1 MNNSRPIVNIS
12 LLLGTII
19 AVSAFFLVF
28 NNIPVQALHKE
39 QQLLESFDDLAD
51 FANAVKNGDEELEE
65 IPIQSM
71 KDADIYDDADDNL
84 KDCIDLAAEVGDSLT
99 DKEVVHCVDDVNY
112 FKNKY
117 SNSTVPTNATSATTG
132 VADTGSDTTSTSDT
146 ADTTSTSNADTN
158 AADTTSTS
166 NADTNAADTTST
178 SDAADTTSTS
188 DAADTKTSNTD
199 TNAADTTSTSDTADT
214 TSTSGN
220 ANDNNLVDELVKTG
234 KFTEAEAREF
244 VTSNMQSGAGADTTS
259 DIKTSNADTNTAD
272 TKTSNADT
280 NAADTTS
287 SSNADTNAAD
297 TTSSSNTDTNAA
309 DTKTSNANAD
319 TNTDVSSASDDTSST
334 NNEDNNDQSSNNN
347 SNNPDDYDDLDE
359 LVNDIKNG
367 DVDTDKISLSAFQDS
382 GAYQGADQETQDC
395 IDLAGK
401 IGNNLGDQEIR
412 NCSED
417 PNFYKNEI
425 SNNNDNNA
433 DDSSNNA
440 DDSSNNADDSS
451 NNADDSSNNADDS
464 SNNADENSDSSNDN
478 NN

>member
-51 FANAVKNGDEELEE
+51 FAKAVKSGDEEIEE

-71 KDADIYDDADDNL
+71 KAADIYDDADDNL
-84 KDCIDLAAEVGDSLT
+84 KDCIDQAAEIGDSLT
-99 DKEVVHCVDDVNY
+99 DREVVHCVDDVNY
-112 FKNKY
+112 FNNKY
-117 SNSTVPTNATSATTG
+117 SNSTVSTNATSTATTG
-132 VADTGSDTTSTSDT
+132 LADTG
-146 ADTTSTSNADTN
+146 ADTTSTSN

-166 NADTNAADTTST
+166 NAADTTSTSNAADTTST
-178 SDAADTTSTS
+178 S
-188 DAADTKTSNTD
+188 
-199 TNAADTTSTSDTADT
+199 NAADTTSTSNN
-214 TSTSGN
+214 SN
-220 ANDNNLVDELVKTG
+220 ENNLVDELVKTG

-244 VTSNMQSGAGADTTS
+244 VSNNMQSGTGTDTTS

-272 TKTSNADT
+272 TETSNADT
-280 NAADTTS
+280 NTADTET
-287 SSNADTNAAD
+287 SNADTNTAD
-297 TTSSSNTDTNAA
+297 TETS
-309 DTKTSNANAD
+309 NAD
-319 TNTDVSSASDDTSST
+319 TNTDSSASDDTSSS
-334 NNEDNNDQSSNNN
+334 NNEDNNNQSSNNN
-347 SNNPDDYDDLDE
+347 SNNPEDYDDLNE

-401 IGNNLGDQEIR
+401 IGNNLGDQEIV

-417 PNFYKNEI
+417 PNFYRNEI

-464 SNNADENSDSSNDN
+464 SNNADDSSNDN

>member
-1 MNNSRPIVNIS
+1 MNNSRPIENIS

-51 FANAVKNGDEELEE
+51 FAKAVKSGDEEIEE

-71 KDADIYDDADDNL
+71 KAADIYDDADDNL
-84 KDCIDLAAEVGDSLT
+84 KDCIDQAAEIGDSLT
-99 DKEVVHCVDDVNY
+99 DREVVHCVDDVNY
-112 FKNKY
+112 FNNKY
-117 SNSTVPTNATSATTG
+117 SNSTVSTNATSTATTG
-132 VADTGSDTTSTSDT
+132 LADTG
-146 ADTTSTSNADTN
+146 ADTTSTSN

-166 NADTNAADTTST
+166 NAADTTSTSNAADTTSTSNAADTTSTSNAADTTST
-178 SDAADTTSTS
+178 SDD
-188 DAADTKTSNTD
+188 SNE
-199 TNAADTTSTSDTADT
+199 
-214 TSTSGN
+214 
-220 ANDNNLVDELVKTG
+220 NNLVDELVKTG

-244 VTSNMQSGAGADTTS
+244 VSNNMQSGTGTDTTS
-259 DIKTSNADTNTAD
+259 DIKTSNADTNTADTETSNADTNTAD

-280 NAADTTS
+280 NTADTET
-287 SSNADTNAAD
+287 SNADTNTAD
-297 TTSSSNTDTNAA
+297 TE
-309 DTKTSNANAD
+309 TSNADTNTADTETSNAD
-319 TNTDVSSASDDTSST
+319 TNTDSSASDDTSSS
-334 NNEDNNDQSSNNN
+334 NNEDNNNQSSNNN
-347 SNNPDDYDDLDE
+347 SNNPEDYDDLNE

-401 IGNNLGDQEIR
+401 IGNNLGDQEIV

-417 PNFYKNEI
+417 PNFYRNEI

-464 SNNADENSDSSNDN
+464 SNDN

>member
-51 FANAVKNGDEELEE
+51 FAKAVKSGDEEIEE

-71 KDADIYDDADDNL
+71 KAADIYDDADDNL
-84 KDCIDLAAEVGDSLT
+84 KDCIDQAAEIGDSLT
-99 DKEVVHCVDDVNY
+99 DREVVHCVDDVNY
-112 FKNKY
+112 FNNKY
-117 SNSTVPTNATSATTG
+117 SNSTVPTNVTSTATTG
-132 VADTGSDTTSTSDT
+132 LADTG
-146 ADTTSTSNADTN
+146 ADTTSTSN

-166 NADTNAADTTST
+166 NAADTTSTSNAADTTSTSNAADTTST
-178 SDAADTTSTS
+178 SDN
-188 DAADTKTSNTD
+188 SNE
-199 TNAADTTSTSDTADT
+199 
-214 TSTSGN
+214 
-220 ANDNNLVDELVKTG
+220 NNLVDELVKTG

-244 VTSNMQSGAGADTTS
+244 VSNNMQSGTGTDTTS

-280 NAADTTS
+280 NTADTE
-287 SSNADTNAAD
+287 
-297 TTSSSNTDTNAA
+297 
-309 DTKTSNANAD
+309 TSNAGTNTANTETSNAGTNTANTETSNAD
-319 TNTDVSSASDDTSST
+319 TNTDSSASDDTSSS
-334 NNEDNNDQSSNNN
+334 NNEDNNNQSSNNN
-347 SNNPDDYDDLDE
+347 SNNPEDYDDLNE

-401 IGNNLGDQEIR
+401 IGNNLGDQEIV

-417 PNFYKNEI
+417 PNFYRNEI

-440 DDSSNNADDSS
+440 DDSSNNAENTHDNNETTHHTNNTPNDSNNNADDSS

-464 SNNADENSDSSNDN
+464 SNDN

>member
-19 AVSAFFLVF
+19 AVSAFFLVL

-51 FANAVKNGDEELEE
+51 FAKAVKSGDEEIEE

-71 KDADIYDDADDNL
+71 KAADIYDDADDNL
-84 KDCIDLAAEVGDSLT
+84 KDCIDQAAEIGDSLT
-99 DKEVVHCVDDVNY
+99 DREVVHCVDDVNY
-112 FKNKY
+112 FNNKY
-117 SNSTVPTNATSATTG
+117 SNSTVSTNATSTATTG
-132 VADTGSDTTSTSDT
+132 LADTG
-146 ADTTSTSNADTN
+146 ADTTSTSN

-166 NADTNAADTTST
+166 NAADTTSTSNAADTTSTSNAADTTSTSNAADTTSTSNAADTTST
-178 SDAADTTSTS
+178 SDD
-188 DAADTKTSNTD
+188 SNE
-199 TNAADTTSTSDTADT
+199 
-214 TSTSGN
+214 
-220 ANDNNLVDELVKTG
+220 NNLVDELVKTG

-244 VTSNMQSGAGADTTS
+244 VSNNMQSGTGTDTTSDTETSNADTNTDDTETSNADTNTADTETSNADTNTADTTS
-259 DIKTSNADTNTAD
+259 DIKTSNADTNTD
-272 TKTSNADT
+272 
-280 NAADTTS
+280 
-287 SSNADTNAAD
+287 
-297 TTSSSNTDTNAA
+297 
-309 DTKTSNANAD
+309 
-319 TNTDVSSASDDTSST
+319 SSASDDTSSS
-334 NNEDNNDQSSNNN
+334 NDEDNNNQSSNNN
-347 SNNPDDYDDLDE
+347 SNNPEDYDDLNE

-451 NNADDSSNNADDS
+451 NNADDSSN
-464 SNNADENSDSSNDN
+464 DN

>member
-84 KDCIDLAAEVGDSLT
+84 KDCIDLAAEIGDSLT

-158 AADTTSTS
+158 AADTTSSS
-166 NADTNAADTTST
+166 NADTNTADTTS
-178 SDAADTTSTS
+178 SSNADT
-188 DAADTKTSNTD
+188 NT
-199 TNAADTTSTSDTADT
+199 ADTTSTSDTADT

-244 VTSNMQSGAGADTTS
+244 VTSNMQSGAGTDTTS
-259 DIKTSNADTNTAD
+259 DI
-272 TKTSNADT
+272 KTSNADT

-297 TTSSSNTDTNAA
+297 TTSSS
-309 DTKTSNANAD
+309 NAD

-347 SNNPDDYDDLDE
+347 SNNPDDYDDLDV

-367 DVDTDKISLSAFQDS
+367 DVDTDEISLSAFQDS

-425 SNNNDNNA
+425 SSTGSNDDNNV
-433 DDSSNNA
+433 
-440 DDSSNNADDSS
+440 DDSS

>member
-51 FANAVKNGDEELEE
+51 FAKAVKSGDEEIEE

-71 KDADIYDDADDNL
+71 KAADIYDDADDNL
-84 KDCIDLAAEVGDSLT
+84 KDCIDQAAEIGDSLT
-99 DKEVVHCVDDVNY
+99 DREVVHCVDDVNY
-112 FKNKY
+112 FNNKY
-117 SNSTVPTNATSATTG
+117 SNSTVPTNVTSTATTG
-132 VADTGSDTTSTSDT
+132 LADTG
-146 ADTTSTSNADTN
+146 ADTTSTSN

-166 NADTNAADTTST
+166 NAADTTSTSNAADTTSTSNAADTTST
-178 SDAADTTSTS
+178 SDN
-188 DAADTKTSNTD
+188 SNE
-199 TNAADTTSTSDTADT
+199 
-214 TSTSGN
+214 
-220 ANDNNLVDELVKTG
+220 NNLVDELVKTG

-244 VTSNMQSGAGADTTS
+244 VSNNMQSGTGTDTTS

-272 TKTSNADT
+272 TETSNADT
-280 NAADTTS
+280 NTADTET
-287 SSNADTNAAD
+287 SNADTNTAD
-297 TTSSSNTDTNAA
+297 TE
-309 DTKTSNANAD
+309 TSNADTNTADTETSNADTNTADTETSNAD
-319 TNTDVSSASDDTSST
+319 TNTDSSASDDTSSS
-334 NNEDNNDQSSNNN
+334 NNEDNNNQSSNNN
-347 SNNPDDYDDLDE
+347 SNNPEDYDDLNE

-401 IGNNLGDQEIR
+401 IGNNLGDQEIV

-417 PNFYKNEI
+417 PNFYRNEI

-464 SNNADENSDSSNDN
+464 SNNADDSS
-478 NN
+478 

>member
-51 FANAVKNGDEELEE
+51 FAKAAKSGDEEIEE

-71 KDADIYDDADDNL
+71 KAADIYDDADDNL
-84 KDCIDLAAEVGDSLT
+84 KDCIDQAAEIGDSLT
-99 DKEVVHCVDDVNY
+99 DREVVHCVDDVNY
-112 FKNKY
+112 FNNKY
-117 SNSTVPTNATSATTG
+117 SNSTVPTNVTSTATTG
-132 VADTGSDTTSTSDT
+132 LADTG
-146 ADTTSTSNADTN
+146 ADTTSTSN

-166 NADTNAADTTST
+166 NAADTTSTSNAADTTSTSNAADTTSTSNAADTTST
-178 SDAADTTSTS
+178 SDD
-188 DAADTKTSNTD
+188 SNE
-199 TNAADTTSTSDTADT
+199 
-214 TSTSGN
+214 
-220 ANDNNLVDELVKTG
+220 NNLVDELVKTG

-244 VTSNMQSGAGADTTS
+244 VSNNMQSGTGTDTTS

-272 TKTSNADT
+272 TETSNADT
-280 NAADTTS
+280 NTADTETS
-287 SSNADTNAAD
+287 
-297 TTSSSNTDTNAA
+297 
-309 DTKTSNANAD
+309 NAD
-319 TNTDVSSASDDTSST
+319 TNTDSSASDDTSSS
-334 NNEDNNDQSSNNN
+334 NNEDNNNQSSNNN
-347 SNNPDDYDDLDE
+347 SNNPEDYDDLNE

-401 IGNNLGDQEIR
+401 IGNNLGDQEIV

-417 PNFYKNEI
+417 PNFYRNEI
-425 SNNNDNNA
+425 SNNNDNNADDSSNNADDSSNNA

-478 NN
+478 N

>member
-158 AADTTSTS
+158 
-166 NADTNAADTTST
+166 
-178 SDAADTTSTS
+178 
-188 DAADTKTSNTD
+188 
-199 TNAADTTSTSDTADT
+199 TADT
-214 TSTSGN
+214 TS
-220 ANDNNLVDELVKTG
+220 
-234 KFTEAEAREF
+234 
-244 VTSNMQSGAGADTTS
+244 
-259 DIKTSNADTNTAD
+259 TSNADTNTAD

-280 NAADTTS
+280 NAADTKTFNTDTNTADTTS
-287 SSNADTNAAD
+287 SSNADTNTAD
-297 TTSSSNTDTNAA
+297 TTSSSNTDTNTADTKTSNTDTNTA

-464 SNNADENSDSSNDN
+464 SNNADDSSNNADEN
-478 NN
+478 S

>member
-51 FANAVKNGDEELEE
+51 FAKAVKSGDEEIEE

-71 KDADIYDDADDNL
+71 KAADIYDDADDNL
-84 KDCIDLAAEVGDSLT
+84 KDCIDQAAEIGDSLT
-99 DKEVVHCVDDVNY
+99 DREVVHCVDDVNY
-112 FKNKY
+112 FNNKY
-117 SNSTVPTNATSATTG
+117 SNSTVSTNATSTATTG
-132 VADTGSDTTSTSDT
+132 LADTG
-146 ADTTSTSNADTN
+146 ADTTSTSN

-166 NADTNAADTTST
+166 NAADTTSTSNAADTTST
-178 SDAADTTSTS
+178 S
-188 DAADTKTSNTD
+188 
-199 TNAADTTSTSDTADT
+199 NAADTTSTSNAADT
-214 TSTSGN
+214 TSTSN
-220 ANDNNLVDELVKTG
+220 AADTTSTSNAADTTSTSNAADTTSTSNNSNENNLVDELVKTG

-244 VTSNMQSGAGADTTS
+244 VSNNMQSGTGTDTTS

-272 TKTSNADT
+272 TETSNADT
-280 NAADTTS
+280 N
-287 SSNADTNAAD
+287 
-297 TTSSSNTDTNAA
+297 TD
-309 DTKTSNANAD
+309 
-319 TNTDVSSASDDTSST
+319 SSASDDTSSS
-334 NNEDNNDQSSNNN
+334 NNEDNNNQSSNNN
-347 SNNPDDYDDLDE
+347 SNNPEDYDDLNE

-401 IGNNLGDQEIR
+401 IGNNLGDQEIV

-417 PNFYKNEI
+417 PNFYRNEI

-464 SNNADENSDSSNDN
+464 SNDN

>member
-51 FANAVKNGDEELEE
+51 FAKAVKSGDEEIEE

-71 KDADIYDDADDNL
+71 KAADIYDDADDNL
-84 KDCIDLAAEVGDSLT
+84 KDCIDQAAEIGDSLT
-99 DKEVVHCVDDVNY
+99 DREVVHCVDDVNY
-112 FKNKY
+112 FNNKY
-117 SNSTVPTNATSATTG
+117 SNSTVSTNATSTATTG
-132 VADTGSDTTSTSDT
+132 LADTG
-146 ADTTSTSNADTN
+146 ADTTSTSN

-166 NADTNAADTTST
+166 NAADTTSTSNAADTTST
-178 SDAADTTSTS
+178 SNTSDTTSTSNDADTTSTS
-188 DAADTKTSNTD
+188 NNSNE
-199 TNAADTTSTSDTADT
+199 
-214 TSTSGN
+214 
-220 ANDNNLVDELVKTG
+220 NNLVDELVRTG

-244 VTSNMQSGAGADTTS
+244 VSNNMQSGTGTDTTS

-272 TKTSNADT
+272 TETSNADT
-280 NAADTTS
+280 NTADTETS
-287 SSNADTNAAD
+287 
-297 TTSSSNTDTNAA
+297 
-309 DTKTSNANAD
+309 NAD
-319 TNTDVSSASDDTSST
+319 TNTDSSASDDTSSS
-334 NNEDNNDQSSNNN
+334 NNEDNNNQSSNNN
-347 SNNPDDYDDLDE
+347 SNNPEDYDDLNE

-401 IGNNLGDQEIR
+401 IGNNLGDQEIV

-417 PNFYKNEI
+417 PNFYRNEI

-440 DDSSNNADDSS
+440 DDSSNNA
-451 NNADDSSNNADDS
+451 ADS
-464 SNNADENSDSSNDN
+464 SNNADENSDSSKDN
-478 NN
+478 NS

>member
-1 MNNSRPIVNIS
+1 MNNSRPIENIS

-51 FANAVKNGDEELEE
+51 FAKAVKSGDEEIEE

-71 KDADIYDDADDNL
+71 KAADIYDDADDNL
-84 KDCIDLAAEVGDSLT
+84 KDCIDQAAEIGDSLT
-99 DKEVVHCVDDVNY
+99 DREVVHCVDDVNY
-112 FKNKY
+112 FNNKY
-117 SNSTVPTNATSATTG
+117 SNSTVSTNATSTATTG
-132 VADTGSDTTSTSDT
+132 LADTG
-146 ADTTSTSNADTN
+146 ADTTSTSN

-166 NADTNAADTTST
+166 NAADTTSTSNAADTTST
-178 SDAADTTSTS
+178 SDD
-188 DAADTKTSNTD
+188 SNE
-199 TNAADTTSTSDTADT
+199 
-214 TSTSGN
+214 
-220 ANDNNLVDELVKTG
+220 NNLVDELVKTG

-244 VTSNMQSGAGADTTS
+244 VSNNMQSGTGTDTTS

-272 TKTSNADT
+272 TETSNADT
-280 NAADTTS
+280 NTADTET
-287 SSNADTNAAD
+287 SNADTNTAD
-297 TTSSSNTDTNAA
+297 TETS
-309 DTKTSNANAD
+309 NAD
-319 TNTDVSSASDDTSST
+319 TNTDSSASDDTSSS
-334 NNEDNNDQSSNNN
+334 NNEDNNNQSSNNN
-347 SNNPDDYDDLDE
+347 SNNPEDYDDLNE

-401 IGNNLGDQEIR
+401 IGNNLGDQEIV

-417 PNFYKNEI
+417 PNFYRNEI

-451 NNADDSSNNADDS
+451 NNADDSSN
-464 SNNADENSDSSNDN
+464 DN

>member
-84 KDCIDLAAEVGDSLT
+84 KDCIDLAAEIGDSLT

-112 FKNKY
+112 FKNKL
-117 SNSTVPTNATSATTG
+117 SNSTVPTNAASATTG

-158 AADTTSTS
+158 AADT
-166 NADTNAADTTST
+166 
-178 SDAADTTSTS
+178 
-188 DAADTKTSNTD
+188 
-199 TNAADTTSTSDTADT
+199 
-214 TSTSGN
+214 
-220 ANDNNLVDELVKTG
+220 
-234 KFTEAEAREF
+234 
-244 VTSNMQSGAGADTTS
+244 
-259 DIKTSNADTNTAD
+259 
-272 TKTSNADT
+272 KTSNADT

-297 TTSSSNTDTNAA
+297 TKTSNADTNAA
-309 DTKTSNANAD
+309 DTKTSDAD

-347 SNNPDDYDDLDE
+347 SNNPDDYDDLDV

-367 DVDTDKISLSAFQDS
+367 DVDTDEISLSAFQDS

-401 IGNNLGDQEIR
+401 
-412 NCSED
+412 
-417 PNFYKNEI
+417 
-425 SNNNDNNA
+425 
-433 DDSSNNA
+433 
-440 DDSSNNADDSS
+440 
-451 NNADDSSNNADDS
+451 
-464 SNNADENSDSSNDN
+464 
-478 NN
+478 

>member
-51 FANAVKNGDEELEE
+51 FAKAVKSGDEEIEE

-71 KDADIYDDADDNL
+71 KAADIYDDADDNL
-84 KDCIDLAAEVGDSLT
+84 KDCIDQAAEIGDSLT
-99 DKEVVHCVDDVNY
+99 DREVVHCVDDVNY
-112 FKNKY
+112 FNNKY
-117 SNSTVPTNATSATTG
+117 SNSTVSTNATSTATTG
-132 VADTGSDTTSTSDT
+132 LADTG
-146 ADTTSTSNADTN
+146 ADTTSTSN

-166 NADTNAADTTST
+166 NAADTTSTSNAADTTST
-178 SDAADTTSTS
+178 SDD
-188 DAADTKTSNTD
+188 SNE
-199 TNAADTTSTSDTADT
+199 
-214 TSTSGN
+214 
-220 ANDNNLVDELVKTG
+220 NNLVDELVKTG

-244 VTSNMQSGAGADTTS
+244 VSNNMQSGTGTDTTS

-272 TKTSNADT
+272 TETSNADTNTADTTSDIKTSNADT
-280 NAADTTS
+280 N
-287 SSNADTNAAD
+287 
-297 TTSSSNTDTNAA
+297 TD
-309 DTKTSNANAD
+309 
-319 TNTDVSSASDDTSST
+319 SSASDDTSSS
-334 NNEDNNDQSSNNN
+334 NNEDNNNQSSNNN
-347 SNNPDDYDDLDE
+347 SNNPEDYDDLNE

-401 IGNNLGDQEIR
+401 IGNNLGDQEIV

-417 PNFYKNEI
+417 PNFYRNEI

>member
-51 FANAVKNGDEELEE
+51 FAKAVKSGDEEIEE

-71 KDADIYDDADDNL
+71 KAADIYDDADDNL
-84 KDCIDLAAEVGDSLT
+84 KDCIDQAAEIGDSLT
-99 DKEVVHCVDDVNY
+99 DREVVHCVDDVNY
-112 FKNKY
+112 FNNKY
-117 SNSTVPTNATSATTG
+117 SNSTVPTNATSTATTG
-132 VADTGSDTTSTSDT
+132 LADTG
-146 ADTTSTSNADTN
+146 ADTTSTSN

-166 NADTNAADTTST
+166 NAADTTSTSNAADTTSTSNAADTTST
-178 SDAADTTSTS
+178 SDD
-188 DAADTKTSNTD
+188 SNE
-199 TNAADTTSTSDTADT
+199 
-214 TSTSGN
+214 
-220 ANDNNLVDELVKTG
+220 NNLVDELVKTG

-244 VTSNMQSGAGADTTS
+244 VSNNMQSGTGTDTTS

-272 TKTSNADT
+272 TETSNADT
-280 NAADTTS
+280 NTADTET
-287 SSNADTNAAD
+287 SNADTNTAD
-297 TTSSSNTDTNAA
+297 TETS
-309 DTKTSNANAD
+309 NAD
-319 TNTDVSSASDDTSST
+319 TNTDSSASDDTSSS
-334 NNEDNNDQSSNNN
+334 NNEDNNNQSSNNN
-347 SNNPDDYDDLDE
+347 SNNPEDYDDLSE

-401 IGNNLGDQEIR
+401 IGNNLGDQEIV

-417 PNFYKNEI
+417 PNFYRNEI

-464 SNNADENSDSSNDN
+464 SNNADDSSNNADDSSNDN

>member
-132 VADTGSDTTSTSDT
+132 VVDTGSDTTSTSDT

-158 AADTTSTS
+158 TADTTSTS
-166 NADTNAADTTST
+166 NADTNT
-178 SDAADTTSTS
+178 
-188 DAADTKTSNTD
+188 
-199 TNAADTTSTSDTADT
+199 ADTTSTSDTADT

-244 VTSNMQSGAGADTTS
+244 VTSNMQSGTGTDTTS
-259 DIKTSNADTNTAD
+259 DIKTSNKDTNTADTTSSSNTDTNTAD

-280 NAADTTS
+280 NT
-287 SSNADTNAAD
+287 
-297 TTSSSNTDTNAA
+297 A
-309 DTKTSNANAD
+309 DTK
-319 TNTDVSSASDDTSST
+319 SS
-334 NNEDNNDQSSNNN
+334 NEDTKAAS
-347 SNNPDDYDDLDE
+347 
-359 LVNDIKNG
+359 
-367 DVDTDKISLSAFQDS
+367 T
-382 GAYQGADQETQDC
+382 T
-395 IDLAGK
+395 
-401 IGNNLGDQEIR
+401 
-412 NCSED
+412 
-417 PNFYKNEI
+417 
-425 SNNNDNNA
+425 
-433 DDSSNNA
+433 
-440 DDSSNNADDSS
+440 
-451 NNADDSSNNADDS
+451 
-464 SNNADENSDSSNDN
+464 
-478 NN
+478 

>member
-158 AADTTSTS
+158 TADTTSTS
-166 NADTNAADTTST
+166 NADTN
-178 SDAADTTSTS
+178 
-188 DAADTKTSNTD
+188 
-199 TNAADTTSTSDTADT
+199 TADT
-214 TSTSGN
+214 
-220 ANDNNLVDELVKTG
+220 
-234 KFTEAEAREF
+234 
-244 VTSNMQSGAGADTTS
+244 
-259 DIKTSNADTNTAD
+259 KTSNADTNTAD

-280 NAADTTS
+280 NAADTKT
-287 SSNADTNAAD
+287 SNA
-297 TTSSSNTDTNAA
+297 DTNAA

-319 TNTDVSSASDDTSST
+319 TNTDVSSAS
-334 NNEDNNDQSSNNN
+334 
-347 SNNPDDYDDLDE
+347 
-359 LVNDIKNG
+359 
-367 DVDTDKISLSAFQDS
+367 
-382 GAYQGADQETQDC
+382 
-395 IDLAGK
+395 
-401 IGNNLGDQEIR
+401 
-412 NCSED
+412 
-417 PNFYKNEI
+417 
-425 SNNNDNNA
+425 
-433 DDSSNNA
+433 
-440 DDSSNNADDSS
+440 
-451 NNADDSSNNADDS
+451 
-464 SNNADENSDSSNDN
+464 
-478 NN
+478 

>member
-158 AADTTSTS
+158 
-166 NADTNAADTTST
+166 
-178 SDAADTTSTS
+178 
-188 DAADTKTSNTD
+188 
-199 TNAADTTSTSDTADT
+199 TADT
-214 TSTSGN
+214 
-220 ANDNNLVDELVKTG
+220 
-234 KFTEAEAREF
+234 
-244 VTSNMQSGAGADTTS
+244 
-259 DIKTSNADTNTAD
+259 KTSNADTNTAD
-272 TKTSNADT
+272 TKTSNA
-280 NAADTTS
+280 
-287 SSNADTNAAD
+287 NADT
-297 TTSSSNTDTNAA
+297 
-309 DTKTSNANAD
+309 
-319 TNTDVSSASDDTSST
+319 
-334 NNEDNNDQSSNNN
+334 
-347 SNNPDDYDDLDE
+347 
-359 LVNDIKNG
+359 
-367 DVDTDKISLSAFQDS
+367 
-382 GAYQGADQETQDC
+382 
-395 IDLAGK
+395 
-401 IGNNLGDQEIR
+401 
-412 NCSED
+412 
-417 PNFYKNEI
+417 
-425 SNNNDNNA
+425 
-433 DDSSNNA
+433 
-440 DDSSNNADDSS
+440 
-451 NNADDSSNNADDS
+451 
-464 SNNADENSDSSNDN
+464 
-478 NN
+478 